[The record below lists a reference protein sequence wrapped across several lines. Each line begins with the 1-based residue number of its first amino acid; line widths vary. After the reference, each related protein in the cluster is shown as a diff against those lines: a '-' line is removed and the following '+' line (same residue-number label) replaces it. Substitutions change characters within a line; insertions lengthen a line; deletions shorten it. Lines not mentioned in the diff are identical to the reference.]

1 MPQKI
6 IYRVLIA
13 LIAILLIQTTQAQ
26 DISHKQADD
35 FADWLVAD
43 GQFSKAAGLYADA
56 FKEKSRNVYAY
67 KAAELYFAV
76 KDYSKAAKFYEA
88 VAKGSTEYP
97 DARLKYAR
105 SLKQMCKYDEALTQ
119 FNNFKNA
126 YVAEDSAMVRAAVKQ
141 DIAGTELAI
150 AELTR
155 VDPTV
160 FVDRLGQSINGM
172 KNEIS
177 PTIAQDGSM
186 NFISDFDGTMRVY
199 SSSKGRNGW
208 SQMRPA
214 KDFPVLEEGHI
225 GGISFASENRI
236 YVSICDQTENMIQP
250 AVNCQINVITRTGNT
265 WGTPQPIKGNIN
277 VEGASSLQPF
287 VFQEDGN
294 EVMIF
299 ASNRPNGFGGM
310 DLWCAERSVDSDNA
324 VFGTPV
330 NLGTSVNG
338 TGNEVTPF
346 FNTETRVLSYSSNGG
361 ATLGG
366 YDVFQST
373 TKDGLKSWTTAT
385 NPGTPVNSTADDYHY
400 MEVTGSSTAYLSS
413 NRMEDMA
420 ATHFV
425 NDDVYQVTYDNPNVT
440 IEFAVLDDK
449 TGKPVSDP
457 TINVQLNP
465 DGRMLKPLTI
475 RRSIDG
481 YFSLTLPVDRD
492 IVIDVTRP
500 YFDDS
505 NTTLFIPL
513 GESDGYEIKPLRL
526 ERSNVGKDDILVVSR
541 TEKVSD
547 PTSIKREI
555 MTASG
560 EEEGN

>member
-1 MPQKI
+1 MLRI
-6 IYRVLIA
+6 TIYRVLIA
-13 LIAILLIQTTQAQ
+13 FFAISLTYTTQAQ

-76 KDYSKAAKFYEA
+76 KDYSKAAKYYEA
-88 VAKGSTEYP
+88 VAKGTTEYP

-105 SLKQMCKYDEALTQ
+105 SLKQMCNYEDAITQ
-119 FNNFKNA
+119 FTNFSNG
-126 YVAEDSAMVRAAVKQ
+126 YVAEDSAAVRAIVKQ

-150 AELTR
+150 KELTR
-155 VDPTV
+155 VDPTI

-177 PTIAQDGSM
+177 PTIGSDGSM
-186 NFISDFDGTMRVY
+186 TFVSDYDGTMRVY

-225 GGISFASENRI
+225 GGITIASEDRI

-250 AVNCQINVITRTGNT
+250 AVNCKINVVTRMGNA
-265 WGTPQPIKGNIN
+265 WGEPKPVKGNIN
-277 VEGASSLQPF
+277 IEGASSAHPF
-287 VFQEDGN
+287 IFRENGK

-299 ASNRPNGFGGM
+299 ASNRANGYGGM
-310 DLWCAERSVDSDNA
+310 DLWRTERAADSDSDI
-324 VFGTPV
+324 FGTPT
-330 NLGTSVNG
+330 NLGTSING
-338 TGNEVTPF
+338 AGDEVTPF

-361 ATLGG
+361 VTLGG
-366 YDVFQST
+366 YDVFHST
-373 TKDGLKSWTTAT
+373 TKDGLKSWTTPT

-400 MEVTGSSTAYLSS
+400 MEIEGSSTAYLSS

-440 IEFAVLDDK
+440 IEFAVLDDN

-465 DGRMLKPLTI
+465 DGRMLKPLTV

-481 YFSLTLPVDRD
+481 YFALTLPVDRD

-500 YFDDS
+500 YFDAS
-505 NTTLFIPL
+505 HTTLFIPL
-513 GESDGYEIKPLRL
+513 GETDGFEIKPFRL
-526 ERSNVGKDDILVVSR
+526 DRTEVGKDDILVVSR
-541 TEKVSD
+541 SVRDAD
-547 PTSIKREI
+547 PTAIKREI

-560 EEEGN
+560 EEKK

>member
-1 MPQKI
+1 MLNKSF
-6 IYRVLIA
+6 YRVLIA
-13 LIAILLIQTTQAQ
+13 SLVISLAPSIQAQ

-76 KDYSKAAKFYEA
+76 KDYSKAAKYYEA
-88 VAKGSTEYP
+88 AAKNSTDHP

-105 SLKQMCKYDEALTQ
+105 SLKQMCKYEDALTQ
-119 FNNFKNA
+119 FNNFSNE
-126 YVAEDSAMVRAAVKQ
+126 YVAEDSAAVRASVKF
-141 DIAGTELAI
+141 DIEGTELAI
-150 AELTR
+150 AELER

-172 KNEIS
+172 KNEIA
-177 PTIAQDGSM
+177 PTISTDGSM

-199 SSSKGRNGW
+199 SSAKGRNGW

-225 GGISFASENRI
+225 GGVTFASDDRI
-236 YVSICDQTENMIQP
+236 YVSICDQTQNMIQP
-250 AVNCQINVITRTGNT
+250 AVACQINVITRMGNT
-265 WGTPQPIKGNIN
+265 WGAPKPVKGNIN
-277 VEGASSLQPF
+277 VEGSSSAQPF
-287 VFQEDGN
+287 VFEEDGK
-294 EVMIF
+294 EVMLF
-299 ASNRPNGFGGM
+299 ASNRPNGYGGM
-310 DLWCAERSVDSDNA
+310 DLWRTERSLDTDNS
-324 VFGTPV
+324 VFATPI

-338 TGNEVTPF
+338 GGDEVTPF

-361 ATLGG
+361 VTLGG
-366 YDVFQST
+366 YDVFHST
-373 TKDGLKSWTTAT
+373 TKDNLKSWTKAI

-400 MEVTGSSTAYLSS
+400 MEVEGSSTAFLSS
-413 NRMEDMA
+413 NRMEDME

-425 NDDVYQVTYDNPNVT
+425 NDDVYEVTYDNPNVT

-449 TGKPVSDP
+449 TGLPVSDP

-465 DGRMLKPLTI
+465 DGRKLKPLTI

-492 IVIDVTRP
+492 VVIDVTRP

-505 NTTLFIPL
+505 NTTLYIPV
-513 GESDGYEIKPLRL
+513 GETDGYEVKPFRL
-526 ERSNVGKDDILVVSR
+526 ERTRVKKDDILVVSR
-541 TEKVSD
+541 SEKVDNPSA
-547 PTSIKREI
+547 IKREI

-560 EEEGN
+560 DKEEN

>member
-1 MPQKI
+1 MLNKT
-6 IYRVLIA
+6 IYRVLIVFLA
-13 LIAILLIQTTQAQ
+13 ISLIHTTQAQ

-67 KAAELYFAV
+67 KAAELYFNV
-76 KDYSKAAKFYEA
+76 KDYAKAAKFYEA
-88 VAKGSTEYP
+88 VANGSTEYP
-97 DARLKYAR
+97 DARLMYAR
-105 SLKQMCKYDEALTQ
+105 SLKQMCKFEEAIEE
-119 FNNFKNA
+119 FNKFSKG
-126 YVAEDSAMVRAAVKQ
+126 YLAEDSAAVRTTVKQ

-150 AELTR
+150 EELTR

-172 KNEIS
+172 KNEIA
-177 PTIAQDGSM
+177 PTLAADGSM
-186 NFISDFDGTMRVY
+186 TFISDFDGTMRVY

-225 GGISFASENRI
+225 GGLTFASDDRI

-250 AVNCQINVITRTGNT
+250 AVNCQINVITRMGNA
-265 WGTPQPIKGNIN
+265 WGEPKPIKGNIN

-287 VFQEDGN
+287 VFEENDK

-299 ASNRPNGFGGM
+299 SSNRPNGYGGM
-310 DLWCAERSVDSDNA
+310 DIWRAERDIASDISVFS
-324 VFGTPV
+324 TPV

-338 TGNEVTPF
+338 SGNEVTPF

-366 YDVFQST
+366 YDVFHAT
-373 TKDGLKSWTTAT
+373 TKDGLKSWTTGV
-385 NPGTPVNSTADDYHY
+385 NPGTPVNSSADDYHY
-400 MEVTGSSTAYLSS
+400 MEVIGSSSAYLSS
-413 NRMEDMA
+413 NRMEDMTT
-420 ATHFV
+420 THFV
-425 NDDVYQVTYDNPNVT
+425 NDDVYEVTYDNPNVT

-449 TGKPVSDP
+449 TGLPVSDP

-481 YFSLTLPVDRD
+481 YFALTLPVDRD
-492 IVIDVTRP
+492 IVVDVSRP

-505 NTTLFIPL
+505 NTTLYIPL
-513 GESDGYEIKPLRL
+513 GESDGYEIKPFRL
-526 ERSNVGKDDILVVSR
+526 ERTRVGKDDILVVSR
-541 TEKVSD
+541 SEKVD
-547 PTSIKREI
+547 NPNAVKREV

-560 EEEGN
+560 EKTDN

>member
-1 MPQKI
+1 MLRI
-6 IYRVLIA
+6 TIYRVLIA
-13 LIAILLIQTTQAQ
+13 FCAIALSHTTQAQ

-88 VAKGSTEYP
+88 VAKNSTEYP
-97 DARLKYAR
+97 KAGLMYAR
-105 SLKQMCKYDEALTQ
+105 SLKQMCNYDDALTQ
-119 FNNFKNA
+119 FNNFSNS
-126 YVAEDSAMVRAAVKQ
+126 YTAEDSAAVRATVKQ

-150 AELTR
+150 EELTR

-177 PTIAQDGSM
+177 PAIGADGAM
-186 NFISDFDGTMRVY
+186 TFVSDFDGTMRVY

-225 GGISFASENRI
+225 GGLTIASDDRI
-236 YVSICDQTENMIQP
+236 YVSICDQTQNMIQP
-250 AVNCQINVITRTGNT
+250 AVNCQINVITRMGNA
-265 WGTPQPIKGNIN
+265 WGAPKPVKGNIN

-287 VFQEDGN
+287 VFQADDK

-299 ASNRPNGFGGM
+299 ASNRANGYGGM
-310 DLWCAERSVDSDNA
+310 DLWRTERSIDSDIS
-324 VFGTPV
+324 VFATPI

-338 TGNEVTPF
+338 AGDEVTPF

-361 ATLGG
+361 VTLGG
-366 YDVFQST
+366 YDVFHST
-373 TKDGLKSWTTAT
+373 TKDDLKTWTTGI

-400 MEVTGSSTAYLSS
+400 MEVEGSSTAYLSS
-413 NRMEDMA
+413 NRMEDMTT
-420 ATHFV
+420 THFV

-465 DGRMLKPLTI
+465 DGRMLKPLTV

-500 YFDDS
+500 YFDES

-513 GESDGYEIKPLRL
+513 GETDGFEIKPFRL
-526 ERSNVGKDDILVVSR
+526 DRTRIGKDDILVVSR
-541 TEKVSD
+541 SEKID
-547 PTSIKREI
+547 NPTAIKREI

-560 EEEGN
+560 EKEGN

>member
-1 MPQKI
+1 MLRKS

-13 LIAILLIQTTQAQ
+13 ICAVTLIQTTQAQ

-67 KAAELYFAV
+67 KAAELYFEV

-97 DARLKYAR
+97 DARLKFAR
-105 SLKQMCKYDEALTQ
+105 SLKQMCNYEDAITQ
-119 FNNFKNA
+119 FKAFSKA
-126 YVAEDSAMVRAAVKQ
+126 YVAEDSAAVRAIVKQ

-150 AELTR
+150 EELTR

-177 PTIAQDGSM
+177 PTLGPDGSM
-186 NFISDFDGTMRVY
+186 TFISDFDGTMRVY

-225 GGISFASENRI
+225 GGVTFASDDRI

-250 AVNCQINVITRTGNT
+250 AVNCQINVITRMGNA
-265 WGTPQPIKGNIN
+265 WGAPKPIKGNIN

-287 VFQEDGN
+287 VFEENGK
-294 EVMIF
+294 EVMVF
-299 ASNRPNGFGGM
+299 ASNRPNGYGGM
-310 DLWCAERSVDSDNA
+310 DIWRAERDIASDISVFS
-324 VFGTPV
+324 TPV

-338 TGNEVTPF
+338 AGDEVTPF
-346 FNTETRVLSYSSNGG
+346 FNPETRVLSYSSNGG
-361 ATLGG
+361 VTLGG
-366 YDVFQST
+366 YDVFHST
-373 TKDGLKSWTTAT
+373 TKDNLKSWTTGI

-400 MEVTGSSTAYLSS
+400 MEVVGSSSAYLSS
-413 NRMEDMA
+413 NRMEDMTT
-420 ATHFV
+420 THFV

-449 TGKPVSDP
+449 TGMPVSDP

-481 YFSLTLPVDRD
+481 YFALTLPVDRD
-492 IVIDVTRP
+492 VVIDVTRP
-500 YFDDS
+500 YFDES

-513 GESDGYEIKPLRL
+513 GESDGYEIKPFRL
-526 ERSNVGKDDILVVSR
+526 ERTRVGKDDILVVSR
-541 TEKVSD
+541 TEKVND
-547 PTSIKREI
+547 PNAVKREV

-560 EEEGN
+560 TDSSN

>member
-250 AVNCQINVITRTGNT
+250 AVNCQINVITRTGNA
-265 WGTPQPIKGNIN
+265 WGAPQPIKGNIN

-287 VFQEDGN
+287 VFQEDGK

-310 DLWCAERSVDSDNA
+310 DLWRAERSVDSDNA
-324 VFGTPV
+324 VFGAPV

-338 TGNEVTPF
+338 PGNEVTPF

-547 PTSIKREI
+547 PTAIKREI

>member
-1 MPQKI
+1 MLNKTI
-6 IYRVLIA
+6 FRVLIA
-13 LIAILLIQTTQAQ
+13 FCAIALIHTTHAQ

-67 KAAELYFAV
+67 KAAELYFEV
-76 KDYSKAAKFYEA
+76 KDYAKAAKFYEA

-97 DARLKYAR
+97 DARLMYAR
-105 SLKQMCKYDEALTQ
+105 SLKQMCKFEEAIEE
-119 FNNFKNA
+119 FNKFSEG
-126 YVAEDSAMVRAAVKQ
+126 YLAEDSAAVRTTVKQ

-150 AELTR
+150 EELTR

-172 KNEIS
+172 KNEIG
-177 PTIAQDGSM
+177 PTLAADGSM
-186 NFISDFDGTMRVY
+186 TFISDFDGTMRVY

-214 KDFPVLEEGHI
+214 KDFPVLENGHI
-225 GGISFASENRI
+225 GGIAFASDDRI
-236 YVSICDQTENMIQP
+236 YVSICDQTENMVQP
-250 AVNCQINVITRTGNT
+250 AVNCQINVITRTGNA
-265 WGTPQPIKGNIN
+265 WGEPKPIKGNIN
-277 VEGASSLQPF
+277 AEGTSSLQPF
-287 VFQEDGN
+287 IFEENDK

-299 ASNRPNGFGGM
+299 ASNRPNGYGGM
-310 DLWCAERSVDSDNA
+310 DIWRAERDLNNDIA
-324 VFGTPV
+324 VFSTPV
-330 NLGTSVNG
+330 NLGTSING
-338 TGNEVTPF
+338 PGNEVTPF

-361 ATLGG
+361 VTLGG
-366 YDVFQST
+366 YDVFHAT
-373 TKDGLKSWTTAT
+373 TKDNLKSWTVGV
-385 NPGTPVNSTADDYHY
+385 NPGTPVNSSADDYHY
-400 MEVTGSSTAYLSS
+400 MEVVGSSSAYLSS
-413 NRMEDMA
+413 NRMEDMTT
-420 ATHFV
+420 THFV
-425 NDDVYQVTYDNPNVT
+425 NDDVYEVTYDNPNVT

-449 TGKPVSDP
+449 TGLPVSDP

-492 IVIDVTRP
+492 IVVDVSRP

-513 GESDGYEIKPLRL
+513 GESDGYEIKPFRL
-526 ERSNVGKDDILVVSR
+526 ERTRVGKDDILVVSR
-541 TEKVSD
+541 SEKVD
-547 PTSIKREI
+547 NPNAVKREV

-560 EEEGN
+560 EKTDN

>member
-310 DLWCAERSVDSDNA
+310 DLWRAERSVDSDNA
-324 VFGTPV
+324 VFSAPV

-338 TGNEVTPF
+338 PGNEVTPF

-541 TEKVSD
+541 TEKVND
-547 PTSIKREI
+547 PTAIKREI